1 MPTQAPSAAPED
13 PSSAPPRFMAEAPE
27 VNISTPE
34 QAIEVIQRAD
44 NYNPDLTYVAS
55 PNEYGT
61 FDVSVRSL
69 SLQAQGGSGA
79 VEVYEVRPD
88 GNFFPKSVIQ
98 R

>member
-1 MPTQAPSAAPED
+1 
-13 PSSAPPRFMAEAPE
+13 MAEVPE
-27 VNISTPE
+27 LNISTPE